1 MQFVAIAAKLNVFP
15 IKGISRNYHE
25 YFLLSPSNASG
36 LSGVEDSW
44 NVLEGVGQRVAQVGA
59 VGLAHERRDA
69 NAEVILSD
77 LRKKNYQMFKKLDIF
92 LTNQLKNVGLLIR
105 VLLKRHF

>member
-1 MQFVAIAAKLNVFP
+1 MQFVAIAAKLNVFQ

-36 LSGVEDSW
+36 LSRVEDSW
-44 NVLEGVGQRVAQVGA
+44 NVLEGVGQRVAEVGT

-77 LRKKNYQMFKKLDIF
+77 LR
-92 LTNQLKNVGLLIR
+92 
-105 VLLKRHF
+105 